1 MQQLGF
7 GQSSSPCVLAASNRP
22 ALSAPQT
29 HSYSLLEDARLCL
42 SCLLLGGERGGHP
55 GTGYLRCPGGGV
67 SQKNERGLLPPCIL
81 SASSFRLL
89 IAHLTPPMAT
99 EKMVAEYAKSG
110 RSSTLRL
117 GLTSKDTRGFEMVK
131 WHHLDCLPTPRSF
144 AAVEEIKGYYSLK
157 STDREALK
165 NFETMAAAKHSVDT
179 EEDEE
184 MIMKKSKHG
193 DGEKEG
199 EEMVF
204 SITDIKTEYK
214 VMLLPP
220 EWKAFQTVIF
230 REAGDGLRDSEK
242 IAAFDFDGCL
252 VRTSLKRIGPNEWS
266 LLYPSIPEKLRNLLT
281 LLGID
286 SGFSF
291 EVIFTNESN
300 IERWKNK
307 RQLAVDSKIGR
318 LENFMKRVEVPM
330 QIFIACGLGKGKDQP
345 QDPFRKPNPGLWRL
359 LEKHFNSKIA
369 VDMDKSFY
377 VGDAAGRGDD
387 HSDADIEFA
396 KVRMMFSGPLF
407 TGSFPT

>member
-1 MQQLGF
+1 
-7 GQSSSPCVLAASNRP
+7 
-22 ALSAPQT
+22 
-29 HSYSLLEDARLCL
+29 
-42 SCLLLGGERGGHP
+42 
-55 GTGYLRCPGGGV
+55 
-67 SQKNERGLLPPCIL
+67 
-81 SASSFRLL
+81 
-89 IAHLTPPMAT
+89 MAT

-110 RSSTLRL
+110 RSSCKGCGKNIPVRTLRL
-117 GLTSKDTRGFEMVK
+117 GLTSKDPRGFEMVK

-144 AAVEEIKGYYSLK
+144 AAVEEIKDVFLTFHCFPVSVRCSIGAGQ
-157 STDREALK
+157 STDREDNSSEKDESKESKKRDLK
-165 NFETMAAAKHSVDT
+165 KITAGAET

-214 VMLLPP
+214 DASLPP

-266 LLYPSIPEKLRNLLT
+266 LLYPSIPEKLRNLFNDGYKL
-281 LLGID
+281 
-286 SGFSF
+286 
-291 EVIFTNESN
+291 VIFTNESN

-377 VGDAAGRGDD
+377 VGDAAGRGGD

-396 KVRMMFSGPLF
+396 KAVGLRFYVPEEF
-407 TGSFPT
+407 FDT